1 LSSKAHLGSLEF
13 PTQAFIEGV
22 FSGSAAGGSTE
33 VVSPI
38 DGQSITEIAECGPED
53 VDRAVR
59 SAREAFE
66 SGVWSRCAPKERKRV
81 VMRLGDLVEERA
93 EQLAR
98 LTAVD
103 MGKPL
108 GDAMFEASL
117 AAAQFRYFG
126 EAVDKIYGEV
136 VPTGQSAYATVSREP
151 IGVVGAVVP
160 WNYPILMPVWKL
172 APALAAGNSV
182 VLKPAEQSTL
192 PSLLLAQLAAE
203 AGVPEGVL
211 QVLPGAGEVVGQA
224 LGRHNDIDKI
234 AFTGS
239 TEVGGLFMRYAGES
253 NLKSVQLE
261 CGGKSPTVVF
271 ADAPDLA
278 VVTDFTAEAIFGNAG
293 QVCNANSRLLVHDS
307 RADELVDRLR
317 TAASDWQPGDPFG
330 GAKMGPLV
338 DSTQLVR
345 VLEYMQI
352 AADEEAA
359 VAVGG
364 QRVREETG
372 GFYFEPTILTG
383 VSNHMRIAREEI
395 FGPVL
400 TVQTFSDDEEAIRTA
415 NDTSY
420 GLAAGIWTRD
430 VARAHKLAR
439 ALRAGSIYVNCYDLG
454 DVSLPVGGVKESG
467 FGRDKSLHAFDNYMV
482 LKGTFINLEA

>member
-1 LSSKAHLGSLEF
+1 
-13 PTQAFIEGV
+13 
-22 FSGSAAGGSTE
+22 
-33 VVSPI
+33 
-38 DGQSITEIAECGPED
+38 
-53 VDRAVR
+53 
-59 SAREAFE
+59 
-66 SGVWSRCAPKERKRV
+66 
-81 VMRLGDLVEERA
+81 
-93 EQLAR
+93 
-98 LTAVD
+98 

-108 GDAMFEASL
+108 GDATFEMGL

-126 EAVDKIYGEV
+126 EAVDKVYGEV
-136 VPTGQSAYATVSREP
+136 VPTAHTAYATATREP
-151 IGVVGAVVP
+151 IGVVAAVVP
-160 WNYPILMPVWKL
+160 WNYPILMPAWKL

-182 VLKPAEQSTL
+182 VLKPAEQSSL

-203 AGVPEGVL
+203 AGLPEGVL
-211 QVLPGAGEVVGQA
+211 HVLPGAGEVVGQA
-224 LGRHNDIDKI
+224 IGRHQDVDKV

-239 TEVGGLFMRYAGES
+239 TEVGRLFMKYAGES

-293 QVCNANSRLLVHDS
+293 QVCNANSRLLVHEAK
-307 RADELVDRLR
+307 ADELLDRLR
-317 TAASDWQPGDPFG
+317 AAASGWQPGDPFG
-330 GAKMGPLV
+330 DAKMGPLV
-338 DSTQLVR
+338 DSAQLDR
-345 VLEYMQI
+345 VTGYMDV
-352 AADEEAA
+352 AAEENAA

-364 QRVREETG
+364 RRVHEETG
-372 GFYFEPTILTG
+372 GFYFEPTILT
-383 VSNHMRIAREEI
+383 NIRNDMRIAREEV

-400 TVQTFSDDEEAIRTA
+400 TVQTFSDDEEAVRAA

-430 VARAHKLAR
+430 ITRAHKLAR

-467 FGRDKSLHAFDNYMV
+467 FGRDKSLHALDNYTV
-482 LKGTFINLEA
+482 LKGTFINLIP

>member
-1 LSSKAHLGSLEF
+1 MDSA
-13 PTQAFIEGV
+13 
-22 FSGSAAGGSTE
+22 SGKTTE

-38 DGQSITEIAECGPED
+38 DGAAVARIAECGPED

-59 SAREAFE
+59 SARATFE
-66 SGVWSRCAPKERKRV
+66 SGVWSQAAPKDRKAVLVRF
-81 VMRLGDLVEERA
+81 GDLVEERA
-93 EQLAR
+93 EDLAR

-108 GDAMFEASL
+108 GDATFEVGL

-126 EAVDKIYGEV
+126 EAVDKVYGEV
-136 VPTGQSAYATVSREP
+136 VPTAQASYATVTREP

-160 WNYPILMPVWKL
+160 WNYPVLMPVWKL
-172 APALAAGNSV
+172 APALATGNSV
-182 VLKPAEQSTL
+182 VLKPAEQSAL

-203 AGVPEGVL
+203 AGLPDGVL
-211 QVLPGAGEVVGQA
+211 HVVPGAGEMVGQA
-224 LGRHNDIDKI
+224 LGRHQDVDKI

-239 TEVGGLFMRYAGES
+239 TEVGRLFMKYAGES

-271 ADAPDLA
+271 ADAPDLGI
-278 VVTDFTAEAIFGNAG
+278 VTDFTAEAIFGNAG
-293 QVCNANSRLLVHDS
+293 QVCNANSRLLVHES
-307 RADELVDRLR
+307 KADELVDRLCA
-317 TAASDWQPGDPFG
+317 AASVWQPGDPFSD
-330 GAKMGPLV
+330 AKMGPLV
-338 DSTQLVR
+338 DAAQLAR
-345 VLEYMQI
+345 VVGYMEV
-352 AADEEAA
+352 AADEKVT

-364 QRVREETG
+364 RQVHEDTG
-372 GFYFEPTILTG
+372 GFYFEPTILTN
-383 VSNHMRIAREEI
+383 VRNDMRIAREEI

-400 TVQTFSDDEEAIRTA
+400 TVQTFSDDEEAVRVA

-430 VARAHKLAR
+430 VARAHKVAR
-439 ALRAGSIYVNCYDLG
+439 ALRAGSIYVNCYDVG

-467 FGRDKSLHAFDNYMV
+467 FGRDKSLHALDNYIV
-482 LKGTFINLEA
+482 LKGTFINLAA